1 MNAHTTFDDAAGR
14 LRLGGRTGLVNREA
28 APASNDRAKGEGQMS
43 SFKQSRRNF
52 MQNSALMA
60 AAFATSGVA
69 GLRSAFADRSKEL
82 NILCWEGY
90 NSAQV
95 LDPFRQSTGATVK
108 AESLTND
115 PTMINRLRAGE
126 TNVWDLIN
134 VNNPWARKVM
144 FPEKLIQPLDRAKM
158 EPYFEK
164 MGAAFKPPY
173 QWAMDESGNE
183 LIGMAQRYGPYSFV
197 VNTDKLSREA
207 AEDQGWDLWN
217 DAANAGKY
225 GVLESD
231 DWNVFNICCI
241 AGFDPFKEHTPD
253 EIAKFTE
260 ASKRVFKGAKV
271 VGDIAT
277 MNQALVSGEID
288 FHMTGGTYSASP
300 ARADGA
306 TNIRAITPKKGPLA
320 GGKGGISWIEITS
333 VVNNPDISPL
343 ATQFLEYVQDP
354 KVAHTV
360 AFAEG
365 TFNPVSQ
372 MGNPDCF
379 SLFTKEE
386 LDAIQYDSLEEEMAR
401 SVEYDIVPDYDKLL
415 DIMTAAKRE
424 ASGG

>member
-1 MNAHTTFDDAAGR
+1 MSCFKQTRRDFLRNGAAAAAG
-14 LRLGGRTGLVNREA
+14 L
-28 APASNDRAKGEGQMS
+28 
-43 SFKQSRRNF
+43 
-52 MQNSALMA
+52 A
-60 AAFATSGVA
+60 AAGPL
-69 GLRSAFADRSKEL
+69 GLGAAHAQRTQEL

-95 LDPFRQSTGATVK
+95 LDPFRTSTGATVR

-126 TNVWDLIN
+126 TSIWDLIN

-144 FPEKLIQPLDRAKM
+144 FPESLIKPLDRARF
-158 EPYFEK
+158 EPFFEK
-164 MGAAFKPPY
+164 MLPGFKPPY
-173 QWAMDESGNE
+173 KWAMDEKGEN
-183 LIGMAQRYGPYSFV
+183 LLGMAQRFGPYSFV
-197 VNTDKLSREA
+197 VNTDKISRES

-217 DAANAGKY
+217 DPANDKKY
-225 GVLESD
+225 GVQATD
-231 DWNVFNICCI
+231 DWNVFDLCCI
-241 AGFDPFKEHTPD
+241 AGFDPFREHT
-253 EIAKFTE
+253 EEEVAKYTE
-260 ASKRVFKGAKV
+260 TANRVFKSSRM

-288 FHMTGGTYSASP
+288 FYLTGGTYSCSP

-306 TNIRAITPKKGPLA
+306 LNIRGITPLRGPME

-333 VVNNPDISPL
+333 VVNNPNLSTH
-343 ATQFLEYVQDP
+343 AENFLEYVQSP
-354 KVAHTV
+354 EMSHTV

-372 MGNPDCF
+372 MGNKACF
-379 SLFTKEE
+379 DLFTKEE
-386 LDAIQYDSLEEEMAR
+386 LEVIQWDSLEEEMAR

-424 ASGG
+424 ASAG